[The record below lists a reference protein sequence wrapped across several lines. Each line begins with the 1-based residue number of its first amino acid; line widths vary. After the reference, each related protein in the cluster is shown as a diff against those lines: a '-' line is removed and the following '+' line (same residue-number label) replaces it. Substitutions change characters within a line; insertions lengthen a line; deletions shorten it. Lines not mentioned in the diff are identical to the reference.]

1 VSKGKRHGML
11 HVVEN
16 GRTTVRK
23 TFAELAEEHDQ
34 ALEIIARQRRL
45 IEALKLERVELQ
57 REIEE
62 LNEIIEEN
70 A

>member
-1 VSKGKRHGML
+1 MAKGKNHGRL

-34 ALEIIARQRRL
+34 ALEIIARQRRI
-45 IEALKLERVELQ
+45 IEALKLELKERDGHEQ
-57 REIEE
+57 GS
-62 LNEIIEEN
+62 
-70 A
+70 